1 MEPGER
7 NIASTWPVT
16 EGDLA
21 QVQAFNR
28 KLAWLPRFRIRNRFT
43 PLLIQTL
50 LRAGQIGGPDVL
62 RKHGLSAERRL
73 VGGGGLQVPVRIIR
87 PKGPAKGIVLDIH
100 GGGWVIGNA
109 QMNDDLNVGIVN
121 ACDVIVVSVDYRLAV
136 TTPVQGL
143 MQDCLCAARWLLSE
157 QSGEF
162 ADLPVV
168 LVGESAG
175 GHLAAATLLALKQ
188 TPALLH
194 RVRGALLYYGVY
206 DLTGTPSVRAAGPDT
221 LVLHGP
227 GMADALRLLTPQL
240 DDLQRQQAPLSPL
253 YGDFTDMPPAL
264 MFVGELDPLQDD
276 TLLLAE
282 QWMTSSD
289 VEVHQVPASPHG
301 FIHFP
306 TRVADSVLAYSW
318 DWINARVEGWGG

>member
-28 KLAWLPRFRIRNRFT
+28 KLARLPRFRIRNRIT

-62 RKHGLSAERRL
+62 RKHELSAERKL

-282 QWMTSSD
+282 RWTKSSD
-289 VEVHQVPASPHG
+289 VEVHWVPASPHG

-318 DWINARVEGWGG
+318 DWINARVEGGGG